1 MKSFA
6 AIYIPYIKRSLFFEE
21 SADKYG
27 SMYIENFGA
36 TRKLIFKNNPS
47 GTFPKFSFK
56 DTKSTSISN
65 HVYLD
70 WVKQCILQIQQ
81 GSFSKLVAA
90 QYEVEGIDSKILDWN
105 NLFQKL
111 IDRLPNTFVYLFY
124 LENELWLGA
133 SPELVGMVED
143 SVFTTISLAGTRR
156 EEDFTAKEVEE
167 QSIVSQFISS
177 QFTEK
182 NVNTE
187 ETTRILAFGSIQ
199 HLVNKYS
206 YEINDAFDFEKTI
219 HVIHPSPALS
229 GMPKEKSLDFI
240 LSNEPIQR
248 AFYSGLVSLT
258 IDEKKYSFATIRCAR
273 FSANQV
279 RYYAGAGITKD
290 SGVGRNF
297 NENGGFE
304 ESYF

>member
-6 AIYIPYIKRSLFFEE
+6 AIYVPYIKQSLFFEE
-21 SADKYG
+21 STDNVA

-36 TRKLIFKNNPS
+36 TRKLVFKNNPS

-65 HVYLD
+65 RVYLD
-70 WVKQCILQIQQ
+70 WVKECILQIQQ

-90 QYEVEGIDSKILDWN
+90 QYQVEGIDSKILDWN
-105 NLFQKL
+105 TLFQNL

-143 SVFTTISLAGTRR
+143 SVFTTISLAGTRK

-206 YEINDAFDFEKTI
+206 YDVNDSFDFEKNDSRYSSKPCAI
-219 HVIHPSPALS
+219 WNA
-229 GMPKEKSLDFI
+229 KRKKF
-240 LSNEPIQR
+240 R
-248 AFYSGLVSLT
+248 FYF
-258 IDEKKYSFATIRCAR
+258 K
-273 FSANQV
+273 
-279 RYYAGAGITKD
+279 
-290 SGVGRNF
+290 
-297 NENGGFE
+297 
-304 ESYF
+304 